1 MIPSGKRTIIFISIP
16 CSIKIQ
22 LKINR
27 TLEFFQ
33 FSNFVSSDKLFDKM
47 NNSLHFSLVI
57 CAFLIH
63 LHFPELHFP
72 LGHSELKEHL
82 PSGALEHL
90 PELHFA
96 PLKPQ
101 SEAKEHL
108 PPAASAH
115 TPLLHFT
122 FGLQSELKLHLP

>member
-1 MIPSGKRTIIFISIP
+1 MEMASGKKLTTPVKIS
-16 CSIKIQ
+16 
-22 LKINR
+22 
-27 TLEFFQ
+27 FQ
-33 FSNFVSSDKLFDKM
+33 GFY
-47 NNSLHFSLVI
+47 
-57 CAFLIH
+57 
-63 LHFPELHFP
+63 LHFPESHFP

-101 SEAKEHL
+101 SEAKEHF